1 MIPYQAFMK
10 NAALRKNVF
19 RPNGENDHEHCVMCG
34 AKFSLREG
42 DLHAGFTTLDGAYW
56 VCPECL
62 NVYRDE
68 YCWTVQ
74 D

>member
-42 DLHAGFTTLDGAYW
+42 GLHTGFATLDGAH
-56 VCPECL
+56 
-62 NVYRDE
+62 
-68 YCWTVQ
+68 
-74 D
+74 

>member
-34 AKFSLREG
+34 AKVSLRDG
-42 DLHAGFTTLDGAYW
+42 DLHTGFATFDGAHW

-62 NVYRDE
+62 NAYRDE
-68 YCWTVQ
+68 YRWTVQ

>member
-34 AKFSLREG
+34 AKFSIARRRPSRG
-42 DLHAGFTTLDGAYW
+42 LHDIRWRALGLPGM
-56 VCPECL
+56 PE
-62 NVYRDE
+62 RISG
-68 YCWTVQ
+68 
-74 D
+74 